1 MFLYRLRIFW
11 VGIGKRHTFDKCPQ
25 KAKTTCDFNS
35 PYSSIIPSGGEEG
48 RIFNLNGLADVI
60 LIGRMEKKANI
71 NTIKINCSKTL
82 HLMYQ
87 IKRMSIFRCFFT
99 VLISLESVLERVTHL
114 TNVHKEQG
122 KQATLK
128 CQGPK
133 VFKDSFHCQN
143 DPAGQTFLQRFS
155 LQQEVTH

>member
-1 MFLYRLRIFW
+1 
-11 VGIGKRHTFDKCPQ
+11 
-25 KAKTTCDFNS
+25 
-35 PYSSIIPSGGEEG
+35 
-48 RIFNLNGLADVI
+48 
-60 LIGRMEKKANI
+60 
-71 NTIKINCSKTL
+71 
-82 HLMYQ
+82 MYQ
-87 IKRMSIFRCFFT
+87 IKRMSIFKCFFT
-99 VLISLESVLERVTHL
+99 VFSSFESVLERVTHL

-128 CQGPK
+128 CQGLK